1 MGGAVYATQMAHL
14 RLRAVARNTS
24 CHYLLAMSTA
34 HDFRKCYALASLFA
48 CGHKSLVSLHTKKI
62 STELSAL
69 IFFCGAVTE
78 T

>member
-48 CGHKSLVSLHTKKI
+48 CGLRKPIVLMHFCAMHKHFV
-62 STELSAL
+62 
-69 IFFCGAVTE
+69 
-78 T
+78 